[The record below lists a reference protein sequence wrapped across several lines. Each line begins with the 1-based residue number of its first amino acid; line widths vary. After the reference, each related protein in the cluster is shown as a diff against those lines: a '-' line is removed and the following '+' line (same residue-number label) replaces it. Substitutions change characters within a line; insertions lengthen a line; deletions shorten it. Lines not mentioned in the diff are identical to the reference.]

1 VNLLICSFKPKLN
14 VLYYLEM
21 RPVCLIVLSLFIM
34 WSIILTQMTMSE
46 CNPAMYEVTVVD
58 LSQAV
63 SVKVMCLSTHI

>member
-1 VNLLICSFKPKLN
+1 
-14 VLYYLEM
+14 M

-34 WSIILTQMTMSE
+34 WSIILTQMTMSK
-46 CNPAMYEVTVVD
+46 CNPAMYEVTVGD

>member
-1 VNLLICSFKPKLN
+1 
-14 VLYYLEM
+14 
-21 RPVCLIVLSLFIM
+21 M
-34 WSIILTQMTMSE
+34 WSIILTQMIMSK